1 MGLSLNR
8 TLQRLK
14 EGTEALVSPPL
25 RATWSLRHFGLTK
38 VPLLLYC
45 MPTVRTLDQRV
56 AEVEIPLNWRTRN
69 HYRSMYF
76 GALAVGADCA
86 AGYLA
91 QHVIEHTGGGVQ
103 LLFSDFHAVFHRRP
117 EDDVLFT
124 CAEGE
129 LIAEMVAEARRTGE
143 RVTRPVTVRATVPKR
158 GKEPVA
164 TFTLGLS
171 LKQGRAKA

>member
-91 QHVIEHTGGGVQ
+91 QHVIEHSGGGVQ
-103 LLFSDFHAVFHRRP
+103 LLFADFHADFHRRP
-117 EDDVLFT
+117 EADVVFR
-124 CAEGE
+124 CAAGE
-129 LIAEMVAEARRTGE
+129 QIADMVADARCTGE
-143 RVTRPVTVRATVPKR
+143 RITRPVTVVASVPSRSKDA
-158 GKEPVA
+158 VA

-171 LKQGRAKA
+171 LKQGRAR